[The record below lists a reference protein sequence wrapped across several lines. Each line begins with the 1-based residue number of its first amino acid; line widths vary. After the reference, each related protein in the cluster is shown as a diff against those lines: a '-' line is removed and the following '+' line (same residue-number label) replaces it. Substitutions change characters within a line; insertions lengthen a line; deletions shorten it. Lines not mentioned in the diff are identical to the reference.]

1 MAKPKAPVDGTLR
14 FIAKKKT
21 KNPPKNKRRKA
32 YRGQGKP

>member
-21 KNPPKNKRRKA
+21 KNPPKNKRKKPS
-32 YRGQGKP
+32 RGQGRP